1 MNGAQSVENRTHLN
15 APFLLSLPPVLRSAL
30 SAQNAHRLTDAAL
43 ASAQDAAEYLLAAE
57 MQLGEFT
64 VLMPDGHS
72 RGKATMK
79 RKEPPGGINKKQCKT

>member
-1 MNGAQSVENRTHLN
+1 MRIELISI
-15 APFLLSLPPVLRSAL
+15 PLLTVIASSALRSAL
-30 SAQNAHRLTDAAL
+30 SAQNAHRLMDAAL
-43 ASAQDAAEYLLAAE
+43 VSAQDAAEYLLAAE
-57 MQLGEFT
+57 MQLGEII